1 MELNWLQSHVL
12 GLVSGL
18 TDLLPLSSQAHQTIL
33 LKFFGQTGA
42 IPVTR
47 LVIHVASILTILV
60 CMRNRLGQI
69 RRQKRR
75 RNRRQKQKMLDDKH
89 AHSAVKAMRRRVD
102 PDA

>member
-1 MELNWLQSHVL
+1 MELNWLQSL
-12 GLVSGL
+12 AMGLVSGL

-60 CMRNRLGQI
+60 CMRGRLGLI
-69 RRQKRR
+69 RRQ
-75 RNRRQKQKMLDDKH
+75 
-89 AHSAVKAMRRRVD
+89 MRILRMPSVAGTALWMC
-102 PDA
+102 PC